1 MIAYQVVFRVIIS
14 PCLKTMSGQESLRD
28 REQDHTDSS
37 SEEFQLETLGQKPKT
52 LVLTNEAFILLGL
65 LNTI

>member
-1 MIAYQVVFRVIIS
+1 
-14 PCLKTMSGQESLRD
+14 MSGQESLRD

>member
-1 MIAYQVVFRVIIS
+1 
-14 PCLKTMSGQESLRD
+14 MSGQESLRD

-37 SEEFQLETLGQKPKT
+37 SEEFQLETLWKNAQDTCLDERMKPL
-52 LVLTNEAFILLGL
+52 LVL